1 MAKKASIHVVMFV
14 SAVIAANSGP
24 VLAASARA
32 VKRPANGEKSSVG
45 RQVFWVDPVDISARN
60 LFYGQG
66 GKEHQPV
73 AGNFEFTKEDMNG
86 TNPKFDVK
94 DANGDKW
101 KVKLGDEA
109 RPETVATRL
118 VWAVGFHTDEDY
130 FLPAIHVQGMPPHV
144 KRGRQFIEADGTMH
158 NARLKRNIP
167 GQKKMGDWKWSDGL
181 YTGTREWNGLRVLM
195 ALINN
200 WDLKDDNNSIYAEKD
215 GELIYV
221 VSDLGAS
228 FGPTKLDLGHGHDKG
243 DLNKYRRTKFVRK
256 SDAEFVDF
264 TVPGAPTPIMF
275 VTFRDYFVRRH
286 MVWIGRE
293 IPVEDAKWMGS
304 LLARL
309 SAGQIQDAFRAGG
322 YSPAEVGEFAT
333 LVEKRIAALNNL

>member
-1 MAKKASIHVVMFV
+1 MFV
-14 SAVIAANSGP
+14 TTALIGGSGAVSAD
-24 VLAASARA
+24 SARP
-32 VKRPANGEKSSVG
+32 VKRPANREKISDG
-45 RQVFWVDPVDISARN
+45 QKLFWVDPGDIGARN
-60 LFYGQG
+60 LIYGQG
-66 GKEHQPV
+66 GKEHQP
-73 AGNFEFTKEDMNG
+73 ASGNFEFTKEDMNASS
-86 TNPKFDVK
+86 PKFDVK
-94 DANGDKW
+94 DANGNKW

-130 FLPAIHVQGMPPHV
+130 FLPAIHVEGMPAHIH
-144 KRGRQFIEADGTMH
+144 RGRQFIDGDGTMH
-158 NARLKRNIP
+158 NARLERNIP
-167 GQKKMGDWKWSDGL
+167 GQKKLGEWKWSDGL

-200 WDLKDDNNSIYAEKD
+200 WDLKDVNNSIYSEKG
-215 GELIYV
+215 GELVYV

-243 DLNKYRRTKFVRK
+243 DLNKYRQTKFVRK
-256 SDAEFVDF
+256 SDQEFVDF
-264 TVPGAPTPIMF
+264 TVPGAPSPIML

-293 IPVEDAKWMGS
+293 IPVEDARWMGS

-309 SAGQIQDAFRAGG
+309 SDSQIRDAFRAGG
-322 YSPAEVGEFAT
+322 YSPAEVDEFAV